1 MDTNFYYDYDKILSY
16 NAMLNFLIG
25 ERRRSVKLME
35 QLNLL

>member
-25 ERRRSVKLME
+25 ERRCSVKHMA